1 MNMLRS
7 GFYCCVMLALLGA
20 SAPAVR
26 VPQADIDAEN
36 ARWQAFGVTLP
47 AGGIVQPMPYQP
59 PYSNRS
65 FVVPYSWL
73 HASHDSANAA
83 ALRSD
88 LPTLQLLVQKTY
100 AGYARA
106 SQRHWN
112 WNSWF
117 RSWDT
122 ELARAGNAALPVQK
136 AFAPWI
142 ALEHFQYDA
151 QSGPVDKTL
160 VNGGSASALLAS
172 APSGSCDALRMSD
185 GRVRTIFPKDP
196 GQQPH
201 AVQAWNGRSFSR
213 AWYVSYPQ
221 LGETAR
227 SIRCGRREIALTAIP
242 AATGLGAASTYETLA
257 PGIAYVRIPS
267 FSEAADEALR
277 KALSGAQ
284 GLGKEQVVILDLR
297 GNTGGV
303 PPLDLMT
310 TWFSGGMLEEAAA
323 PPQRIGTQS
332 CFNTALQF
340 NSNSVALAS
349 LKPPVNPDVKQRIQ
363 RVLDTIGTTPPDAC
377 TVKPDVGP
385 TPDGTTHAFS
395 VNRTSTDVTRLVV
408 IVDSNCK
415 NDCEAVARLLSRL
428 PDSVLVGESTYGAL
442 GFAEPGYFVL
452 PHSRIA
458 FKLASSRID
467 PYGDGRSLDGYGFTI
482 DVLLPNAAAQ
492 QRSSLLALAQAL
504 AR

>member
-36 ARWQAFGVTLP
+36 ARWQGYGVTLP
-47 AGGIVQPMPYQP
+47 QGGIVLPMPYQP

-65 FVVPYSWL
+65 FVVPYTWL
-73 HASHDSANAA
+73 HATHDTAVAS

-88 LPTLQLLVQKTY
+88 LPTLQMLMQKTY

-106 SQRHWN
+106 SQRGWK
-112 WNSWF
+112 WSSWF
-117 RSWDT
+117 RSWDAQ
-122 ELARAGNAALPVQK
+122 LAREGNATVPLQQ
-136 AFAPWI
+136 AFAPWV
-142 ALEHFQYDA
+142 ALERFQYDA
-151 QSGPVDKTL
+151 RSGPVDKTL
-160 VNGGSASALLAS
+160 VETGSASAILAS
-172 APSGSCDALRMSD
+172 APSGACDALRMSD
-185 GRVRTIFPKDP
+185 GRMRTLSRNDP

-221 LGETAR
+221 LGETAK
-227 SIRCGRREIALTAIP
+227 SIRCGTREIPLSAISSSTA
-242 AATGLGAASTYETLA
+242 AGSSSSYETLA
-257 PGIAYVRIPS
+257 PGIAYMRVPS
-267 FSEAADEALR
+267 FSESADDALR
-277 KALSGAQ
+277 KALSNVQ
-284 GLGKEQVVILDLR
+284 GLGKEQAIIWDLR

-310 TWFSGGMLEEAAA
+310 TWFSGGILEEAAA

-340 NSNSVALAS
+340 NANSIALAT
-349 LKPPVNPDVKQRIQ
+349 LKAPVSDDIKQRIQ
-363 RVLDTIGTTPPDAC
+363 RVVDSIATTPPDGC

-385 TPDGTTHAFS
+385 TPDGMSHAFS
-395 VNRTSTDVTRLVV
+395 VNRTSTDQPRLIL
-408 IVDSNCK
+408 IVDDKCK

-428 PDSVLVGESTYGAL
+428 PDAVLAGESTYGAQ

-452 PHSRIA
+452 PHSRIG
-458 FKLASSRID
+458 FRLASSRID
-467 PYGDGRSLDGYGFTI
+467 PYGDGRSLDGYGFSV
-482 DVLLPNAAAQ
+482 DVLLPSAASQ

-504 AR
+504 SH